1 MAINPKDYLAKLPKS
16 RRDAIQAR
24 ARELIAEELTLAEL
38 REASAALPGGTGQEA
53 RRSAGSDLEARCR
66 ADMYLSTLRNLIEA
80 MGGTLEII
88 AQFPDR
94 PPVRINQLKALD
106 RVS

>member
-1 MAINPKDYLAKLPKS
+1 VAINARNYLAKLPKA

-24 ARELIAEELTLAEL
+24 AEELIAEELTLAEL
-38 REASAALPGGTGQEA
+38 REVR
-53 RRSAGSDLEARCR
+53 RRSQAELAKKLGVQQAAISKLERR
-66 ADMYLSTLRNLIEA
+66 ADTYLSTLRNLIEA
-80 MGGTLEII
+80 MGGTLEIV

-94 PPVRINQLKALD
+94 PPVRINQLRALD

>member
-38 REASAALPGGTGQEA
+38 REVR
-53 RRSAGSDLEARCR
+53 RRSQAELAKKLGVQQAAISKLERR